1 MTGDLKAG
9 DLKAGVMGWP
19 VAHSL
24 SPVLHGHW
32 LARYGIAGSYEA
44 IPVQPEDLPAAL
56 AKLAEN
62 GFRGVNLT
70 VPHKE
75 AALDVVDSIDD
86 TARRIG
92 AVNTIIVGN
101 DGALSATNTD
111 AYGLIENIR
120 AGAGAALEVLF
131 GGRPAVILG
140 AGGAARAAVVGLA
153 DAGVTEIRI
162 VNRTVARAEALAAL
176 VGDSG
181 VRVSAHGWD
190 DAAAALTDVG
200 LLINTSTLGMT
211 GQPPLRLDLS
221 GLPGDAVVNDIVYAP
236 LETELLAAARARG
249 NIVIDGLGMLLH
261 QARAGFHAWFG
272 VDPAVDEDLRAAV
285 LGARDAQAGAQA
297 GAKNGAKP

>member
-1 MTGDLKAG
+1 MTGV
-9 DLKAGVMGWP
+9 LKAGVMGWP

-44 IPVQPEDLPAAL
+44 IPVEPAAL
-56 AKLAEN
+56 KTALENLAEN

-75 AALDVVDSIDD
+75 AALEFVDSIDD

-92 AVNTIIVGN
+92 AVNTILVED
-101 DGALSATNTD
+101 DGALAATNTD

-120 AGAGAALEVLF
+120 AGAAAALAAKF
-131 GGRPAVILG
+131 DGRPAVILG

-153 DAGVTEIRI
+153 DAGVAKIRI
-162 VNRTVARAEALAAL
+162 VNRTVARAEALAEL
-176 VGDSG
+176 VGASG
-181 VRVSAHGWD
+181 TIVSAHGWD
-190 DAAAALTDVG
+190 DAAALLSGAG
-200 LLINTSTLGMT
+200 LLINTSTLGMA
-211 GQPPLRLDLS
+211 GQAPLALDLAR
-221 GLPGDAVVNDIVYAP
+221 LPTDAVVNDIVYAP

-272 VDPAVDEDLRAAV
+272 VDPEVDAELRAAV
-285 LGARDAQAGAQA
+285 LAARDKQHEKQ
-297 GAKNGAKP
+297 K

>member
-1 MTGDLKAG
+1 MTGI
-9 DLKAGVMGWP
+9 LKAGVMGWP

-44 IPVQPEDLPAAL
+44 IAVRPEDLRAAL
-56 AKLAEN
+56 GQLHEQ

-75 AALDVVDSIDD
+75 AALGFVDAIDD

-92 AVNTIIVGN
+92 AVNTIVLDD
-101 DGALSATNTD
+101 DGSLSATNTD

-120 AGAGAALEVLF
+120 SGAARALESKF
-131 GGRPAVILG
+131 DGRPAVILG

-153 DAGVTEIRI
+153 DAGVADIRI
-162 VNRTVARAEALAAL
+162 INRTVARAEALAAL
-176 VGDSG
+176 ADGTG
-181 VRVSAHGWD
+181 AAVSAHGWAGAA
-190 DAAAALTDVG
+190 DALADAG

-211 GQPPLRLDLS
+211 GQPPLELDLS
-221 GLPGDAVVNDIVYAP
+221 RLPSDAVVNDIVYAP
-236 LETELLAAARARG
+236 LETGLLAAARARG

-261 QARAGFHAWFG
+261 QARAGFRAWFG
-272 VDPAVDEDLRAAV
+272 VDPEVDADLRAAV
-285 LGARDAQAGAQA
+285 LAARDEHAGV
-297 GAKNGAKP
+297 KP

>member
-19 VAHSL
+19 VEHSL

-44 IPVQPEDLPAAL
+44 IPVEPEDLRAAL
-56 AKLAEN
+56 TKLGEN

-75 AALDVVDSIDD
+75 AALDVVGSIDD

-92 AVNTIIVGN
+92 AVNTVIVGN

-120 AGAGAALEVLF
+120 AGAGAGAALEAQF

-140 AGGAARAAVVGLA
+140 AGGAARAAVVGLV
-153 DAGVTEIRI
+153 DAGVAEIRI
-162 VNRTVARAEALAAL
+162 VNRTVARAEALSDL
-176 VGDSG
+176 VGTTG
-181 VRVSAHGWD
+181 ACVSAHGWD
-190 DAAAALTDVG
+190 DAADALTDVG
-200 LLINTSTLGMT
+200 LLINTSTLGMA
-211 GQPPLRLDLS
+211 GQPPLRLDLAR
-221 GLPGDAVVNDIVYAP
+221 LPGDAVVNDIVYAP

-272 VDPAVDEDLRAAV
+272 VDPAVDEDLRAA
-285 LGARDAQAGAQA
+285 LLRARESQDA
-297 GAKNGAKP
+297 AKGGSRP

>member
-1 MTGDLKAG
+1 MTGV
-9 DLKAGVMGWP
+9 LKAGVMGWP

-24 SPVLHGHW
+24 SPALHGHW
-32 LARYGIAGSYEA
+32 LNRYGIAGSYDA
-44 IPVQPEDLPAAL
+44 IPVEPTELQAAL
-56 AKLAEN
+56 EKLPEN

-92 AVNTIIVGN
+92 AVNTILVGD

-120 AGAGAALEVLF
+120 AGAGAALEAAF
-131 GGRPAVILG
+131 DGRPGVILG

-153 DAGVTEIRI
+153 DAGVAELRI
-162 VNRTVARAEALAAL
+162 VNRTVARAEALAGL

-190 DAAAALTDVG
+190 DAAAVLSDAG
-200 LLINTSTLGMT
+200 LLINTSTLGMA
-211 GQPPLRLDLS
+211 GQPPLALDLAR
-221 GLPGDAVVNDIVYAP
+221 LPTDAVVNDIVYAP
-236 LETELLAAARARG
+236 LETALLAAARARG
-249 NIVIDGLGMLLH
+249 NIAVDGLGMLLH

-272 VDPAVDEDLRAAV
+272 VDPAVDEELRAAV
-285 LGARDAQAGAQA
+285 LAARDAQAGARD
-297 GAKNGAKP
+297 GTKP